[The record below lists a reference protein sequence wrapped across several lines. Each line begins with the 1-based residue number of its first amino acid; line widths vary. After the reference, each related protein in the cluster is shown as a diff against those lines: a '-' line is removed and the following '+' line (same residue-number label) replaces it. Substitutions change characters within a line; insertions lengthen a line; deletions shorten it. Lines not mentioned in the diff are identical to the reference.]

1 MKEPV
6 VIIGRN
12 EGERLRRSF
21 ESVAAGDGTVV
32 YVDSASTDGSV
43 ELARSFGADVVELDM
58 SLPFTAARAR
68 NAGFRRALE
77 INPDTQYVQ
86 FLDGDCELAGG
97 WLEKASEVLNT
108 RPEVAIV
115 CGRLREQGPDRSIYN
130 RLCDMEWNTATG
142 EVDACG
148 GIFMVRVDA
157 FREAGGFDTTIVA
170 GEEPE
175 LCLRLR
181 QKAWK
186 ILRIDAEMAR
196 HDAAMTRF
204 SQWWRRCVR
213 AGAAYAQGAALHG
226 GKPERHYV
234 REVRSAL
241 FWGGALPGIMLAS
254 LAAGVGH
261 PAALLVAALGA
272 CGYGVLAWRIYRW
285 RRTFADPPRHA
296 LLYTAFCI
304 LAKLPQC
311 RGIIV
316 YAWRRM
322 RGRKQTLIE
331 YKSTNEKSAK
341 GVYPDDEQET
351 DRSQSQQCPQVHRSP
366 NA

>member
-1 MKEPV
+1 VKEPV

-175 LCLRLR
+175 LCVRLR

-196 HDAAMTRF
+196 HDAAMTHF

-234 REVRSAL
+234 RQVRSAIL
-241 FWGGALPGIMLAS
+241 WGGALPAIMLAS
-254 LAAGVGH
+254 LAAGVVH

-285 RRTFADPPRHA
+285 RRTFADPPSHA

-316 YAWRRM
+316 YAWRMM

-331 YKSTNEKSAK
+331 YKSTGEKSAK